1 MVNLGLGNAQF
12 GTLCLLT
19 SSGSLYRVSIISST
33 KKKKK
38 ASPRTTDALI
48 TVYDHELLENVW
60 TLLDTVSI

>member
-33 KKKKK
+33 KKK